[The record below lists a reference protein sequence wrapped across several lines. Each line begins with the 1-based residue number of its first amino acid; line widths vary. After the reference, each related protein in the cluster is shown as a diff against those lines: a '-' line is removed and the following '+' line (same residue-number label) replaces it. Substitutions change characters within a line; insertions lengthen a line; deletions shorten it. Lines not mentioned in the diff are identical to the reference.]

1 MLLILN
7 YLIISVSL
15 QFIFHLF
22 CEALAMLKTKYRV
35 LLLLVFVAYLYKF
48 VVGIAVKNS
57 LNVIALFNFQLLLCS
72 YVWFLQLFKDQPI
85 MSEHYKNDQIVET
98 FIEWEVPIFLFRQ
111 DLNLVVTGELFFDI
125 KLFERESDDF
135 WYFSGQ
141 KISTHLVGCAKSLS
155 SWLLVT
161 CVDIVLRIR
170 AI

>member
-1 MLLILN
+1 MTICSSNFIIRKFCLYLLIWQTPYLLICRIAVKRSSLSPNIMLLILN

-15 QFIFHLF
+15 HFIFHLF

-98 FIEWEVPIFLFRQ
+98 FIE
-111 DLNLVVTGELFFDI
+111 
-125 KLFERESDDF
+125 
-135 WYFSGQ
+135 
-141 KISTHLVGCAKSLS
+141 
-155 SWLLVT
+155 
-161 CVDIVLRIR
+161 
-170 AI
+170 